1 MMILSWLQKIS
12 NECVLYMVGMERS
25 LLVTVRRR
33 QLRFVGHVRKGGL
46 EKLVLEEKINGERQ
60 RGGQRLKYF

>member
-1 MMILSWLQKIS
+1 MSVYYIWWAWKEAYWLQS
-12 NECVLYMVGMERS
+12 EED
-25 LLVTVRRR
+25 R

-60 RGGQRLKYF
+60 RGGQRLKYL